1 LPTSV
6 DPVPIRR
13 WIRDT
18 PSKTGPA
25 TSDQAAILDMMITRA
40 QGRIDTQLR
49 DAETRAARSL
59 GVLAIDAAAVAL
71 LVGVHTDLSRFWP
84 VPTIALGIAGLG
96 LLWVVWPAKLDS
108 GPDTRAFF
116 ETFGGGFELTTKQQM
131 LADLLAAVD
140 RNDLD
145 SRLRTRDRIF
155 RWSFI
160 LLVVSLIG
168 SLAVAMTGPAL
179 QFP

>member
-1 LPTSV
+1 
-6 DPVPIRR
+6 VPIRQ
-13 WIRDT
+13 WILRDA
-18 PSKTGPA
+18 PSKTGPTA
-25 TSDQAAILDMMITRA
+25 SDQAAI
-40 QGRIDTQLR
+40 
-49 DAETRAARSL
+49 
-59 GVLAIDAAAVAL
+59 
-71 LVGVHTDLSRFWP
+71 
-84 VPTIALGIAGLG
+84 AGFG
-96 LLWVVWPAKLDS
+96 FLWVVWPAKLDS

-116 ETFGGGFELTTKQQM
+116 ETFGGGLELTTKRQM

-160 LLVVSLIG
+160 LLVVSLLG

>member
-1 LPTSV
+1 
-6 DPVPIRR
+6 VPIRQ
-13 WIRDT
+13 WILRDA
-18 PSKTGPA
+18 PSKTGPTA
-25 TSDQAAILDMMITRA
+25 SDQVAILDMMITRA

-49 DAETRAARSL
+49 DAEIRAARSL

-84 VPTIALGIAGLG
+84 VPTVALGIAGFG
-96 LLWVVWPAKLDS
+96 FLWVVWPAKLDS

-116 ETFGGGFELTTKQQM
+116 ETFGGGLELTTKRQM

-160 LLVVSLIG
+160 LLVVSLLG